1 MFGLSIFKADD
12 DLWSYGSCLLGQY
25 VSLWLTDVNLGGSD
39 ILDDWCNWNY
49 PTFSTYPHMI
59 PLLPSRQAL
68 LMRHFSIFFMPSI
81 MFVYV
86 WAIDAR
92 LVGDYKYMCCVLKSP
107 NGRPL
112 WLSLEEHNASMW
124 DTIHHVLLFNYLLL
138 YDGWLKHR
146 QKCWVDL
153 RGLIVAVDYVLASHL
168 LRLAFWYGIGCR
180 DFIIYVYVYITLQN
194 IWVACERRME

>member
-25 VSLWLTDVNLGGSD
+25 VGWWLLMSNLGGSD
-39 ILDDWCNWNY
+39 ILDDWCNRNY

-112 WLSLEEHNASMW
+112 WLSLWGAQCIHVRHNSSC
-124 DTIHHVLLFNYLLL
+124 TIVQLF
-138 YDGWLKHR
+138 
-146 QKCWVDL
+146 
-153 RGLIVAVDYVLASHL
+153 
-168 LRLAFWYGIGCR
+168 
-180 DFIIYVYVYITLQN
+180 ITLWWM
-194 IWVACERRME
+194 IKTPSKVLSWSKRVDRCCGLCVGISFASARLSVWG